1 MKQVVLDPAAMAV
14 LVVDDDEFSQQI
26 IVGILEELGIG
37 DVHIAGD
44 GREGLR
50 ALAQMPRTPDFLICD
65 LFMPDMDG
73 IEFLA
78 QLGKQGYKGGIILV
92 TGGDVSMM
100 AIARELAFADGL
112 RMMATF
118 VKPLNHVALAQVM
131 GVGVTS

>member
-1 MKQVVLDPAAMAV
+1 MSQAVLDPASKAV

-26 IVGILEELGIG
+26 ILGILEELGIA
-37 DVHIAGD
+37 DVHLAGD

-92 TGGDVSMM
+92 TGGDVSML
-100 AIARELAFADGL
+100 AIARDLAFADGL
-112 RMMATF
+112 RLVSTF

-131 GVGVTS
+131 GVGVTG

>member
-1 MKQVVLDPAAMAV
+1 MVV

-26 IVGILEELGIG
+26 ILGTLEELGIAN
-37 DVHIAGD
+37 VHLAGD
-44 GREGLR
+44 GREGLHT
-50 ALAQMPRTPDFLICD
+50 LAHMASTPDFLICD

-78 QLGKQGYKGGIILV
+78 QLGKQGYAGGIVLV

-100 AIARELAFADGL
+100 SIARELAFADGL
-112 RMMATF
+112 RLLATF

-131 GVGVTS
+131 GVGVIS